1 PLPTFERVADRDAV
15 AASLA
20 LDAADLEPALPIEIG
35 SSGLRFMFVAVK
47 TLDAVRRASPR
58 ELAEAAYIFTTHT
71 VEPGSTVHGRMYG
84 QEIAEDPATGSA
96 NGPLGAFLVRHG
108 LSDGVRIVSEQ
119 GFEMGRPSL
128 LYVRVGG
135 TRDRIT
141 SVHVGGRCTIV
152 GGGWLD
158 L

>member
-1 PLPTFERVADRDAV
+1 
-15 AASLA
+15 
-20 LDAADLEPALPIEIG
+20 
-35 SSGLRFMFVAVK
+35 M
-47 TLDAVRRASPR
+47 
-58 ELAEAAYIFTTHT
+58 
-71 VEPGSTVHGRMYG
+71 
-84 QEIAEDPATGSA
+84 
-96 NGPLGAFLVRHG
+96 
-108 LSDGVRIVSEQ
+108 RIVSEQ

>member
-1 PLPTFERVADRDAV
+1 
-15 AASLA
+15 
-20 LDAADLEPALPIEIG
+20 
-35 SSGLRFMFVAVK
+35 
-47 TLDAVRRASPR
+47 
-58 ELAEAAYIFTTHT
+58 
-71 VEPGSTVHGRMYG
+71 MYG
-84 QEIAEDPATGSA
+84 REIAEDPATGSA

-108 LSDGVRIVSEQ
+108 LSDGMGIFSEQ

-135 TRDRIT
+135 TRDQIT

>member
-1 PLPTFERVADRDAV
+1 MPP
-15 AASLA
+15 AASLG

-47 TLDAVRRASPR
+47 TLDAVSRASPR
-58 ELAEAAYIFTTHT
+58 ELAEAAYVFTTHT
-71 VEPGSTVHGRMYG
+71 VKPGSTVHGRMYG
-84 QEIAEDPATGSA
+84 REIAEDPATGSA

-108 LSDGVRIVSEQ
+108 LSDGRRIVSEQ

-141 SVHVGGRCTIV
+141 SVHVGGWCTIV

-158 L
+158 M